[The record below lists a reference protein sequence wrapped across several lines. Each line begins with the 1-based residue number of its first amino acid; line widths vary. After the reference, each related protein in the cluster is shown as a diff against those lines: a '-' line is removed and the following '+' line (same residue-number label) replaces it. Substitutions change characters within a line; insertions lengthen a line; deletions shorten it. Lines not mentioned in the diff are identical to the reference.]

1 LPAFWVSLDPIEEWS
16 SGMKNILPIITIAAA
31 VFATPVLACSQHE
44 SHAAMKTVEA
54 VPAPPAPAVI
64 IEPAAQSNPASET
77 KVEEGMSRPLGA
89 AYEGCNRQRKDQTV
103 YLTQ

>member
-1 LPAFWVSLDPIEEWS
+1 
-16 SGMKNILPIITIAAA
+16 MKNILPIITIAAA

-64 IEPAAQSNPASET
+64 IEPAAQSNPASEI
-77 KVEEGMSRPLGA
+77 KAEAMSKPMGA
-89 AYEGCNRQRKDQTV
+89 AYEGCNRQRKGQTV